1 MDEIVNYIVIN
12 KIKCYFISPHQDD
25 AIFSAGGLIS
35 YLSNKTE
42 VKVINVFNGIGKPP
56 YTLSGNVFVKRSGC
70 KSVKD
75 LCDKRHLE
83 DASVFKEMG
92 VDMINLNFDD
102 ALWRKKPIIKTHER
116 IIGKV
121 LPEILHIYPIYRTSI
136 AHGQIKK
143 SDESNLGKIE
153 KALRKNIKGKNV
165 FVFCSASIG
174 GHVDHKIVRN
184 ICESSFKNLYLWS
197 DYPYNIRLGNYK
209 NYKSISENDYFEF
222 KYGQPKRFEMIKK
235 YITQKNVF
243 KNNQIRVTKEIYYFK
258 GKYENLIK
266 ESREGIINIETK
278 QTLDEKLKSDWIALW
293 NRSDNANISNSPD
306 WFEICNKT
314 YKYKNINFV
323 CAYCGKDL
331 VGILP
336 LRKEK
341 FLFFEHYTTMG
352 GRYTDK
358 LELLTARNS
367 TNLLNKIILY
377 AKKQFDNISLPE
389 SDFETA
395 MYLANV
401 WNAKYS
407 CSSVTPYIPAT
418 DNYLE
423 FLSRKHKKAMDHIL
437 KSHGDKLKF
446 KIIGEKHLDY
456 LDQIV
461 RLERKSTKSTK
472 RIGTIK
478 CANDI
483 RFLRNIISK
492 FNKNICLVLLF
503 YNGRLAAF
511 RIGAGVKGVYYTFM
525 TAYREF
531 AREVIPGRLLLYYV
545 LRNRLRE
552 GISKVDML
560 RGDNQIKRD
569 YTPFMEYRFNVYLG
583 YRLFSYSNILFCK
596 LKYFIDQHSF
606 LYKICLLVKH

>member
-75 LCDKRHLE
+75 LYDKRHLE

-222 KYGQPKRFEMIKK
+222 KYGQPKRFEMIKIK
-235 YITQKNVF
+235 FGY
-243 KNNQIRVTKEIYYFK
+243 
-258 GKYENLIK
+258 KYEIKLTYQDIKNKWGVFHNKNSIVLNPRLIYVSK
-266 ESREGIINIETK
+266 ACIDYVITHELNHI
-278 QTLDEKLKSDWIALW
+278 
-293 NRSDNANISNSPD
+293 
-306 WFEICNKT
+306 
-314 YKYKNINFV
+314 KYRNHDK
-323 CAYCGKDL
+323 K
-331 VGILP
+331 
-336 LRKEK
+336 
-341 FLFFEHYTTMG
+341 FFESLDKIVPKWKKIK
-352 GRYTDK
+352 DK
-358 LELLTARNS
+358 LEEQGA
-367 TNLLNKIILY
+367 
-377 AKKQFDNISLPE
+377 
-389 SDFETA
+389 
-395 MYLANV
+395 
-401 WNAKYS
+401 
-407 CSSVTPYIPAT
+407 
-418 DNYLE
+418 
-423 FLSRKHKKAMDHIL
+423 
-437 KSHGDKLKF
+437 
-446 KIIGEKHLDY
+446 
-456 LDQIV
+456 QI
-461 RLERKSTKSTK
+461 T
-472 RIGTIK
+472 
-478 CANDI
+478 
-483 RFLRNIISK
+483 
-492 FNKNICLVLLF
+492 
-503 YNGRLAAF
+503 
-511 RIGAGVKGVYYTFM
+511 
-525 TAYREF
+525 
-531 AREVIPGRLLLYYV
+531 
-545 LRNRLRE
+545 
-552 GISKVDML
+552 
-560 RGDNQIKRD
+560 
-569 YTPFMEYRFNVYLG
+569 
-583 YRLFSYSNILFCK
+583 
-596 LKYFIDQHSF
+596 H
-606 LYKICLLVKH
+606 